1 MANTYDPYYAQNLEQ
16 ATAKK
21 AFIQEDVD
29 TQERHKR
36 NMQEVSSQYA
46 AENDIPLAQASQLM
60 QARWDNQQQQKA
72 FDVAEE
78 TRALNEKNRFLNDSV
93 KLNAMKSEINALN
106 HNNIRS
112 SKQIQDITA
121 RYSDVLNSPHEQ
133 VNQEAKSNLQNAWA
147 VNSDAQKY
155 WFTQAEADGVPVK
168 EFGGLPEETLDENGM
183 YSSKKGKSFAM
194 KHHDE
199 KVKEILA
206 LKKAES
212 DITEQAREDYLDA
225 REEAKAEELKTG
237 IRVSPERLLAIR
249 QKNALERDRAKEANK
264 PKVGMEMFLPP
275 KTPSPAA
282 PIQPTTNEATP
293 QVKTKKVFDPKTGGV
308 VEVPIQ

>member
-1 MANTYDPYYAQNLEQ
+1 
-16 ATAKK
+16 
-21 AFIQEDVD
+21 
-29 TQERHKR
+29 
-36 NMQEVSSQYA
+36 
-46 AENDIPLAQASQLM
+46 
-60 QARWDNQQQQKA
+60 
-72 FDVAEE
+72 
-78 TRALNEKNRFLNDSV
+78 
-93 KLNAMKSEINALN
+93 
-106 HNNIRS
+106 
-112 SKQIQDITA
+112 
-121 RYSDVLNSPHEQ
+121 
-133 VNQEAKSNLQNAWA
+133 
-147 VNSDAQKY
+147 
-155 WFTQAEADGVPVK
+155 
-168 EFGGLPEETLDENGM
+168 M